1 LSPTPPRAPILV
13 LGLDGAS
20 FDVIDP
26 LVAEGRL
33 PNLACWMQEGCARP
47 LCSTTP
53 PMSFPA
59 WTTFM
64 TGVEPGEHGVFD
76 FTQKAK
82 GAYRIDFVN
91 GSHRRVPTLFGRAK
105 AAGLR
110 VLALG
115 VPATYPPEPVDGL
128 LVAGFDA
135 PVSTG
140 TDERSASDPA
150 LYREIANA
158 VGPWKRPD
166 LDESARDGGFYERAA
181 ETLLGRVESKTRF
194 ALEALR
200 RLCADGTRPDLV
212 VVVFA
217 ESDTVAHH
225 YWRDHDPGSP
235 RHDPSAD
242 ASRRGAIA
250 AVYERLDSACG
261 ELHAALGDDVTCV
274 VLSDH
279 GAGGAARCVV
289 HLNRRLEEAGLLQ
302 RRGPSALDGA
312 AKFARDTALRV
323 LPPAVAQWVFRR
335 ARGAAARVESA
346 ARFGGLDWARTR
358 AFSEEVNT
366 QPGVWINLR
375 GREAAGCV
383 GDDDYERVRDEVITA
398 LLEWKLPSGG
408 PVVAAARRR
417 EEVYAGPHTD
427 LAPDIVVELALDE
440 GYGLSVV
447 PTPWAEHGNSVT
459 ELAEHELGGGRG
471 RGMNGTHRQD
481 GIWVADASAAAWLG
495 EKPRLADVAPALL
508 RALGAHD
515 SEPDVSEGE
524 AQRYSEEEEARVAA
538 RLRALGYLD

>member
-33 PNLACWMQEGCARP
+33 PNLARWMQEGCARP

-64 TGVEPGEHGVFD
+64 TGAEPGEHGVFD

-82 GAYRIDFVN
+82 NAYRIDFVN
-91 GSHRRVPTLFGRAK
+91 ASHRRVPTLFGRAK

-110 VLALG
+110 VLSLG

-135 PVSTG
+135 PVSSG
-140 TDERSASDPA
+140 TDERSASNPA
-150 LYREIANA
+150 LYREIADA

-181 ETLLGRVESKTRF
+181 DTLLGRIDSKTRF
-194 ALEALR
+194 AVEALR
-200 RLCADGTRPDLV
+200 RLSADGARPDLV

-225 YWRDHDPGSP
+225 YWRDHDPNSP
-235 RHDPSAD
+235 RHDPSVD
-242 ASRRGAIA
+242 AARRGAIA
-250 AVYERLDSACG
+250 AVYERLDAACG
-261 ELHAALGDDVTCV
+261 ELHAALGQDATCV
-274 VLSDH
+274 ALSDH
-279 GAGGAARCVV
+279 GSGGAARCVV
-289 HLNRRLEEAGLLQ
+289 HLNRRLEESGLLC

-312 AKFARDTALRV
+312 AKFARDTALRL
-323 LPPAVAQWVFRR
+323 LPPAAAQWLFRR

-366 QPGVWINLR
+366 QPGVWINLC

-383 GDDDYERVRDEVITA
+383 SADAYERVRDETIEA
-398 LLEWKLPSGG
+398 LLGWKLPSGG
-408 PVVAAARRR
+408 PVVASAQRR
-417 EEVYAGPHTD
+417 EDVYRGPHTD
-427 LAPDIVVELALDE
+427 LAPDIVVELALYE

-447 PTPWAEHGNSVT
+447 PTPWGEHQNSVT
-459 ELAEHELGGGRG
+459 ELADHELGGGRG
-471 RGMNGTHRQD
+471 RGMNGIHRQH

-508 RALGAHD
+508 RALGAQD
-515 SEPDVSEGE
+515 SEPPAGE
-524 AQRYSEEEEARVAA
+524 AEARAYSEEEEARVAA

>member
-1 LSPTPPRAPILV
+1 
-13 LGLDGAS
+13 
-20 FDVIDP
+20 
-26 LVAEGRL
+26 
-33 PNLACWMQEGCARP
+33 
-47 LCSTTP
+47 
-53 PMSFPA
+53 MSFPA

-64 TGVEPGEHGVFD
+64 TGTEPGEHGVFD
-76 FTQKAK
+76 FTQKAA

-91 GSHRRVPTLFGRAK
+91 GSHRRVPTLFARAN
-105 AAGLR
+105 AAGMR
-110 VLALG
+110 VLSLG
-115 VPATYPPEPVDGL
+115 VPATYPPEAVNGL

-150 LYREIANA
+150 LYREIAEA

-200 RLCADGTRPDLV
+200 RLSREGERPDLV

-225 YWRDHDPGSP
+225 YWRDHDANSP

-242 ASRRGAIA
+242 AARRGAIA
-250 AVYERLDSACG
+250 AVYERLDAACG
-261 ELHAALGDDVTCV
+261 ELQAALGKDATCV

-289 HLNRRLEEAGLLQ
+289 HLNRRLEEAGLLV
-302 RRGPSALDGA
+302 RRGTSALDGV

-323 LPPAVAQWVFRR
+323 LPPGVTQWLFRR

-346 ARFGGLDWARTR
+346 ARFGGLDWSRTQ

-366 QPGVWINLR
+366 QPGVWINVQ

-383 GDDDYERVRDEVITA
+383 SHAEYEGIRSAAIRA
-398 LLEWKLPSGG
+398 LEEWTLPSGG
-408 PVVAAARRR
+408 PVVASARRR
-417 EEVYAGPHTD
+417 EDVYTGPYVE

-440 GYGLSVV
+440 GYGLSLV
-447 PTPWAEHGNSVT
+447 PTPWSEHKRSVT
-459 ELAEHELGGGRG
+459 ELAQHELGGGRG
-471 RGMNGTHRQD
+471 RGMNGTHRQN
-481 GIWVADASAAAWLG
+481 GIWIADAAAADWLG
-495 EKPRLADVAPALL
+495 DEPRLSDVAPALL
-508 RALGAHD
+508 RALGAD
-515 SEPDVSEGE
+515 GSEPENHAPE
-524 AQRYSEEEEARVAA
+524 AEPYSEEEEERVAA